1 MKEVFRA
8 RKGHGKVE
16 RAKMQVRYLSQEEK
30 ERSRSLW
37 EECFPEDSARFLD
50 YYYREKCRDNRIL
63 VLEEE
68 PGGRILSMVHQNPYL
83 VRVPGG
89 EYSLDYLVGV
99 ATAAHRRHRGYM
111 RTLLKAV
118 MQEENRR
125 RMPFSFL
132 MPANPRIYEPFD
144 FVYVFDQ
151 PCWQW
156 NEAGGRLHRET
167 APVDMLLKSRGP
179 GRMQEDF
186 AQVGLWLDRWLAERY
201 QIYALR
207 TEAYMERMW
216 KELVSEQGK
225 LSLAYDRQAS
235 GQRLVGMEAFWGG
248 EDEERRF
255 LYGET
260 DFVEEAQ
267 PPKPAIMARIVNL
280 EEFMKG
286 IGLRE
291 GGRKSIS
298 IILGI
303 RDEMLEENCGVF
315 QWDICGDGSRIKRI
329 RGLLEGETEVPIV
342 TIGALTRWLLGGGT
356 VPDRLS
362 AMSAWALDFPWDD
375 IAALGGI
382 FLDEVV

>member
-1 MKEVFRA
+1 
-8 RKGHGKVE
+8 
-16 RAKMQVRYLSQEEK
+16 MQVRYLSQEEK

-83 VRVPGG
+83 VRMPGG

-99 ATAAHRRHRGYM
+99 ATAADRRHRGYM

-167 APVDMLLKSRGP
+167 APVDMLLKGRGP

-186 AQVGLWLDRWLAERY
+186 AQ
-201 QIYALR
+201 
-207 TEAYMERMW
+207 
-216 KELVSEQGK
+216 
-225 LSLAYDRQAS
+225 
-235 GQRLVGMEAFWGG
+235 
-248 EDEERRF
+248 
-255 LYGET
+255 
-260 DFVEEAQ
+260 
-267 PPKPAIMARIVNL
+267 
-280 EEFMKG
+280 
-286 IGLRE
+286 
-291 GGRKSIS
+291 
-298 IILGI
+298 LG
-303 RDEMLEENCGVF
+303 
-315 QWDICGDGSRIKRI
+315 
-329 RGLLEGETEVPIV
+329 
-342 TIGALTRWLLGGGT
+342 
-356 VPDRLS
+356 
-362 AMSAWALDFPWDD
+362 
-375 IAALGGI
+375 
-382 FLDEVV
+382 